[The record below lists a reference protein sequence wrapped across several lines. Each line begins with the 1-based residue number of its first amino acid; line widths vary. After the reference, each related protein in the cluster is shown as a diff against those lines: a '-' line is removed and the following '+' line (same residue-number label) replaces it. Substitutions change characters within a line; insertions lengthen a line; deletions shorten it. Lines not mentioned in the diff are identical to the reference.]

1 MAKSKKDAFKSQLL
15 KGSVKKELPNTE
27 EIEAITRKVYN
38 EPEPVVAKEKKIVQA
53 EPIQR
58 TTFDMPKSIHLK
70 AKMEAMK
77 DGVSMKEFVLSLVET
92 ELAKRGVL

>member
-38 EPEPVVAKEKKIVQA
+38 EPVPVVAKKEKVDKV
-53 EPIQR
+53 ESIQR
-58 TTFDMPKSIHLK
+58 TTFEMPKSMHLK
-70 AKMEAMK
+70 A
-77 DGVSMKEFVLSLVET
+77 
-92 ELAKRGVL
+92 